1 MYEFGQHRIK
11 IVRNHAKIIMR
22 YCPSRITRPP
32 QHTLLRGRSVYLL
45 HIGGTSS
52 TFLPFFCA

>member
-22 YCPSRITRPP
+22 YCHCRITRP
-32 QHTLLRGRSVYLL
+32 RSL
-45 HIGGTSS
+45 
-52 TFLPFFCA
+52 